1 MNERSFLFAMST
13 TLPLERP
20 ERGFKRERILDA
32 ALGLFAERGFHG
44 TSVPEIAE
52 AAGVAAGTIYRYFES
67 KEHLVNALYQA
78 HKRQLGHALSDAFPW
93 NAPMREQL
101 RQVWARV
108 VAYGEQ
114 NPRALAFL
122 ERHHHAPYLDDE
134 SRRIEAQ
141 LHAMG
146 VAAIQAAQSAQS
158 VKEGPP
164 DLIIAFLFGVYGGM
178 MREVWAGRLE
188 PTPAMWTRA
197 EELLWEAIRR

>member
-1 MNERSFLFAMST
+1 MATAPNPHDRA
-13 TLPLERP
+13 
-20 ERGFKRERILDA
+20 ERGDKRERILEA

-67 KEHLVNALYQA
+67 KEQLVNALYQL
-78 HKRQLGHALSDAFPW
+78 HKRQLGQALSESFPW
-93 NAPMREQL
+93 GAPMREQL
-101 RQVWARV
+101 RQVWRRV
-108 VAYGEQ
+108 VAYGQE
-114 NPRALAFL
+114 NATAMAFL

-134 SRRIEAQ
+134 SRRIESQ
-141 LHAMG
+141 LHAMA
-146 VAAIQAAQSAQS
+146 VEAIAAAQRNQA

-164 DLIIAFLFGVYGGM
+164 DLIIAFLFGVYGGL

-188 PTPAMWTRA
+188 PTPAMFERA